1 MRITNNLV
9 LSRVLRDLQMSQ
21 RRLNDLQVQ
30 VSSGKRILKPEDDP
44 FGTGKA
50 LGIRTALRVNESYL
64 RTLEASRDW
73 LMVTEAA
80 LQTIDSALERAYVL
94 ALGASSDSLGED
106 GRVSVAKEVE
116 ELLRQAV
123 SAANTRHHNR
133 FIFSGYQTHTEPFQL
148 GTALGTETTP
158 NPATVSDFLISECMS
173 GQTQLAT
180 DTYHVEVWDSGDV
193 DIKFRLVDDDGNPMS
208 IYDAA
213 TNDGTSFTSGW
224 QDVGDMLGWFS
235 DGVVDTGRGLT
246 IDFGDTESLY
256 VEGTQ
261 AAGTAGKVMYIS
273 AFDVIYN
280 GDSGEIEHEIEP
292 GHTLVVNLPGN
303 VQAFSK
309 PFNALRDLLTDL
321 CTPGATGDTI
331 KDNIAKIEEARNA
344 LLEHTATIGARA
356 QAVERIDER
365 LRQFDIAL
373 QGQLSKVEDLD
384 MAEGVMR
391 MTSQELAYQ
400 TLLRV
405 AATLS
410 QPTLIEFLR

>member
-9 LSRVLRDLQMSQ
+9 LSRVLRDLEMSR

-64 RTLEASRDW
+64 RILEASRNW
-73 LMVTEAA
+73 LTVTEAA
-80 LQTIDSALERAYVL
+80 LQTIGSALQKAYVL
-94 ALGASSDSLGED
+94 AIAASNDSLGED
-106 GRVSVAKEVE
+106 ERVLVAIEVE

-123 SAANTRHHNR
+123 SAANTRHDNR
-133 FIFSGYQTHTEPFQL
+133 FIFSGYQTHTEPFEL
-148 GTALGTETTP
+148 DDLTFD
-158 NPATVSDFLISECMS
+158 AT
-173 GQTQLAT
+173 
-180 DTYHVEVWDSGDV
+180 
-193 DIKFRLVDDDGNPMS
+193 
-208 IYDAA
+208 
-213 TNDGTSFTSGW
+213 
-224 QDVGDMLGWFS
+224 
-235 DGVVDTGRGLT
+235 
-246 IDFGDTESLY
+246 
-256 VEGTQ
+256 
-261 AAGTAGKVMYIS
+261 
-273 AFDVIYN
+273 YN
-280 GDSGEIEHEIEP
+280 GDGGKIEHEIEP
-292 GHTLVVNLPGN
+292 GHMLVVNLPGN
-303 VQAFSK
+303 MEAFSE

-321 CTPGATGDTI
+321 RTPGATGDTI
-331 KDNIAKIEEARNA
+331 KDNITKIEEAENA
-344 LLEHTATIGARA
+344 LLEQIATIGARA

-373 QGQLSKVEDLD
+373 QEQLSKVEDLD

-391 MTSQELAYQ
+391 MMNQELAYQ